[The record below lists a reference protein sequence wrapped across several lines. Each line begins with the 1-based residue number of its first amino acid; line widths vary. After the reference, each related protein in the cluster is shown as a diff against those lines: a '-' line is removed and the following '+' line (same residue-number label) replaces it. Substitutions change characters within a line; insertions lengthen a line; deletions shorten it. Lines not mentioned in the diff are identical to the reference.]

1 MEPIDFKN
9 ELITLYN
16 AMRWKEHKTSYEART
31 CLDLRVFITTKY
43 RDSDTSAR
51 LKSCDRGDYDP
62 TNEKKTLRQ
71 TLIAQ
76 NQVPYS
82 QTNPT
87 TNPNTSGQSG
97 NAVEVRLPDIT
108 GEGLNSNLEF
118 LSEELK
124 EMEVLSAKETSAF
137 VEEVKKRGRK
147 PKNV

>member
-16 AMRWKEHKTSYEART
+16 AMRWKENRSVREAQT
-31 CLDLRVFITTKY
+31 CRDLRVFITTKFQ
-43 RDSDTSAR
+43 DNDTRIQLNA
-51 LKSCDRGDYDP
+51 CDRGDHDP

-76 NQVPYS
+76 NQAPYS

-87 TNPNTSGQSG
+87 PNPNTSALSV
-97 NAVEVRLPDIT
+97 NAVEVSLPDIT
-108 GEGLNSNLEF
+108 GEGFNNDLEF
-118 LSEELK
+118 LSDELK
-124 EMEVLSAKETSAF
+124 EMEVLSVKETQDF

>member
-43 RDSDTSAR
+43 RDSDTSAK

-62 TNEKKTLRQ
+62 TNEKKTLRA
-71 TLIAQ
+71 TLMSLT
-76 NQVPYS
+76 NQAPYS
-82 QTNPT
+82 PTNPT
-87 TNPNTSGQSG
+87 INLNTSGQSG
-97 NAVEVRLPDIT
+97 NAVEVSLPDIT
-108 GEGLNSNLEF
+108 SDGLITDLD
-118 LSEELK
+118 
-124 EMEVLSAKETSAF
+124 VLSAKETQDF

-147 PKNV
+147 PKA